1 MSNKTPWD
9 EGSGEPNG
17 AQNGAPSQSPDDAP
31 PSGPF
36 YNFESPSRPSPLDGF
51 AAGQGSA
58 KSSPEQ
64 LARQKRS
71 KLRRL
76 ILIYPLATVLVASVV
91 GVVVAASIHQ
101 PQIAELDQFKPRLVT
116 EIHDRD
122 GRPIRTYSRE
132 NRILIEEGQLP
143 KLLQDAILATEDAHF
158 FQHGGVDLEGILR
171 AAVTNFRAGRV
182 KEGAST
188 ITMQLARE
196 LFQLSREQDI
206 WRKVEEALLA
216 VELEKNY
223 SKEQILTLYANM
235 VNLGHGNYGMEAGA
249 RAFFNKSV
257 ADLTLAEAASLAG
270 IPQRPTHFSLYRR
283 PEEVKKRRN
292 WVLQR
297 METEGY
303 ITAAEREAAQQ
314 EEIVV
319 AAKRRDATFGLH
331 FSEEVRRHL
340 ITTFGE
346 TQLYDRGLLV
356 RTTLDPKIQTAAEKA
371 LRDQLLALDHRKGW
385 RGNLLGHRVGDLE
398 QEKLA
403 SWAEAEVEKGEFFE
417 GLVLSSGPTFARVKY
432 REQVLD
438 LSAEG
443 VKWTGRKAVDELLKP
458 GDVAY
463 FRWHQ
468 PKDKDKKGN
477 LKPAFLRLEQEPKL
491 EAAVLVIESTTGA
504 VRALVGGWNYE
515 RNEFN
520 RVTQAHRQVGSA
532 FKPFV
537 YGAALEQGYTP
548 ADTIFDGPAI
558 FAGGDGLMSYSPRN
572 YYRKFYGIITLR
584 RALELSV
591 NVASVKLMML
601 VGVDRTIDLARR
613 CGITSDL
620 PPYPSLALGS
630 ADLIPL
636 EMAAAYATFANQGV
650 YVEPY
655 MIERIVTRS
664 GKTLEEHQPRARKAM
679 EPQTAFVLSM
689 MLKGVAERGTAAGHL
704 ANLPIATAGKTGTT
718 NDYTDAWF
726 IGYTPRYTIL
736 TWVGYDQKRSIGR
749 GMTGAEAALPIWQ
762 AVVER
767 GLEDGWLREGEEF
780 APPPGVSATEVDAK
794 SGLLWAGAGEKKVLE
809 YFVAGTEPKK
819 SLDGEAARVM
829 QLPWYLQE
837 GHYLPKEGELMP
849 GQIEDRDRELINKA
863 WEGVTAE
870 APEEEGEAPIG
881 EGEIPPSVAPV
892 PPPPPAEEGGAG
904 GNGGQQ

>member
-1 MSNKTPWD
+1 MSDKT
-9 EGSGEPNG
+9 
-17 AQNGAPSQSPDDAP
+17 P

-36 YNFESPSRPSPLDGF
+36 YNFETPSRPTPLDSF
-51 AAGQGSA
+51 AAGKGSA
-58 KSSPEQ
+58 GGSPQQASRE
-64 LARQKRS
+64 RQRR
-71 KLRRL
+71 LRRL
-76 ILIYPLATVLVASVV
+76 ILIYPFATALIAAVV
-91 GVVVAASIHQ
+91 GVAVAASIHQ
-101 PQIAELDQFKPRLVT
+101 PQIATLDQFKPKLVT

-122 GRPIRTYSRE
+122 GRPIQTYSRE

-143 KLLQDAILATEDAHF
+143 ELLQNAILATEDSRF
-158 FQHGGVDLEGILR
+158 FQHGGIDLEGIVR
-171 AAVTNFRAGRV
+171 AAVTNFRAGSV

-196 LFQLSREQDI
+196 LFALSREQKM

-223 SKEQILTLYANM
+223 SKQQILTLYANM

-249 RAFFNKSV
+249 RAYFNKSV
-257 ADLTLAEAASLAG
+257 ADLSLAEAATLAG

-283 PEEVKKRRN
+283 PEDVKKRRN

-297 METEGY
+297 MEIEGY
-303 ITAAEREAAQQ
+303 ITPEACEAAQQ
-314 EEIVV
+314 EQVVV
-319 AAKRRDATFGLH
+319 AEKRRDATFALH

-340 ITTFGE
+340 INTYGE

-356 RTTLDPKIQTAAEKA
+356 KTTLDPKVQSASEKA
-371 LRDQLLALDHRKGW
+371 LRDHLLLLDHRKGW

-398 QEKLA
+398 NDKLA
-403 SWAEAEVEKGEFFE
+403 SWGESEPEQGEFFE
-417 GLVLSSGPTFARVKY
+417 GLVLAAADKTAQIKY
-432 REQVLD
+432 RDQVLE
-438 LSAEG
+438 LTAEG
-443 VKWTGRKAVDELLKP
+443 VKWTGRKTISELLQR
-458 GDVAY
+458 GDIAY

-468 PKDKDKKGN
+468 PKDKDRQGN
-477 LKPAFLRLEQEPKL
+477 PKPAFLRLEQEPKL
-491 EAAVLVIESTTGA
+491 EAAVLVIESATGA
-504 VRALVGGWNYE
+504 VRGLVGGWSYE

-558 FAGGDGLMSYSPRN
+558 FPGADGTLSYSPRN

-601 VGVDRTIDLARR
+601 IGIDHTLDLAKR
-613 CGITSDL
+613 CGITSSM

-655 MIERIVTRS
+655 MIERIVART

-679 EPQTAFVLSM
+679 EPQTAFVLTK
-689 MLKGVAERGTAAGHL
+689 MLQGVAQRGTAAGHL
-704 ANLPIATAGKTGTT
+704 AQLKIATAGKTGTT

-726 IGYTPRYTIL
+726 IGFTPRYTIM
-736 TWVGYDQKRSIGR
+736 TWVGYDQKRSLGS
-749 GMTGAEAALPIWQ
+749 GMTGAVAALPIWQ
-762 AVVER
+762 AVVEQ
-767 GLEDGWLREGEEF
+767 GLADGWLREGEEF
-780 APPPGVSATEVDAK
+780 EPPAGISATEVDAK

-829 QLPWYLQE
+829 SLPWYLQE

-849 GQIEDRDRELINKA
+849 GQIEGQDRELINKV
-863 WEGVTAE
+863 WEGVKQE
-870 APEEEGEAPIG
+870 APEDEEGPIG
-881 EGEIPPSVAPV
+881 EGELPA
-892 PPPPPAEEGGAG
+892 PAEEGGAG
-904 GNGGQQ
+904 GAGGQD